1 MWIGYVR
8 HEQRGE
14 VKSIGINRLGW
25 LEKKIYIKNNKG
37 EGKIEVIVTELYPE
51 VKSEPVITLLEN

>member
-1 MWIGYVR
+1 M
-8 HEQRGE
+8 
-14 VKSIGINRLGW
+14 KSIGINRLGW